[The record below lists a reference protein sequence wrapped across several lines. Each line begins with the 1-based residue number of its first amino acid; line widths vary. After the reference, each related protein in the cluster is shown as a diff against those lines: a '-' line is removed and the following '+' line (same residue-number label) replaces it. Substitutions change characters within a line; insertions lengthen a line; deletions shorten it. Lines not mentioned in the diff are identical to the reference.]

1 MLSWCFVSM
10 NTLWPSFAP
19 NKILSQHSSQ
29 SLDVGLSP
37 NLCAYPWRS
46 YFQNVS
52 WTLLM
57 LIPLHIIVLWVS
69 FYISFARILTLPTLS
84 MSSTDMCKHL
94 KLPIFLKV
102 GLSILSLSMSLPF
115 MWNLLLKKWEQIVGL
130 HQCWFCSRCKWS
142 MFHRCLHL
150 HVWILSHFMEN
161 PKVDY
166 NY

>member
-19 NKILSQHSSQ
+19 NKNLSQHSSQ

-69 FYISFARILTLPTLS
+69 FYISFPRILTLPTLS

-94 KLPIFLKV
+94 KLPIFFKV
-102 GLSILSLSMSLPF
+102 GLSILRYLCHYPSCGIYYLKRENTLWGYTNADFAQDASDRCSIGAYIF
-115 MWNLLLKKWEQIVGL
+115 MFGSFPISWKTQK
-130 HQCWFCSRCKWS
+130 
-142 MFHRCLHL
+142 
-150 HVWILSHFMEN
+150 
-161 PKVDY
+161 
-166 NY
+166 